1 MTARKIMKEKKNYI
15 SKAQCYFLGQHT
27 RFKYFLLCMLMRNRN
42 KGRELTELRSF
53 RPAPRVNFLA
63 KRKQG
68 AGFSLL
74 VHHSFLY
81 SVS

>member
-1 MTARKIMKEKKNYI
+1 MYVHTIVFFFKKKER
-15 SKAQCYFLGQHT
+15 
-27 RFKYFLLCMLMRNRN
+27 RFKK
-42 KGRELTELRSF
+42 KGHGLTKSRSF

-68 AGFSLL
+68 AGFPLL
-74 VHHSFLY
+74 VHHSLLF